1 MGMIVRRLEE
11 TDAALYQALR
21 LEGLEQAP
29 EAFGSTLERELAM
42 PLAAFAARLE
52 ERVVLGAF
60 EGRECLGLAGLIVE
74 TMEKERHKGTLFGM
88 YVRPAAR
95 GRGAGAALVE
105 GILAAARGRVEQ
117 VKLAVV
123 EGNAGA
129 RRLYE
134 RCGFVAYGVEPRA
147 LRFRGRYYDEVLM
160 IRLLEAS

>member
-1 MGMIVRRLEE
+1 MEMIVRRLGVA
-11 TDAALYQALR
+11 DAALYRALR

-29 EAFGSTLERELAM
+29 EAFGSTLEREMAM

-60 EGRECLGLAGLIVE
+60 DGGECVGLAGLIVE

-95 GRGAGAALVE
+95 KRGAGAALVE
-105 GILAAARGRVEQ
+105 GILAAAGGQVAQ

-123 EGNAGA
+123 DGNAGA

-134 RCGFVAYGVEPRA
+134 RCGFVAYGVEKRA

-160 IRLLEAS
+160 VRILDPG